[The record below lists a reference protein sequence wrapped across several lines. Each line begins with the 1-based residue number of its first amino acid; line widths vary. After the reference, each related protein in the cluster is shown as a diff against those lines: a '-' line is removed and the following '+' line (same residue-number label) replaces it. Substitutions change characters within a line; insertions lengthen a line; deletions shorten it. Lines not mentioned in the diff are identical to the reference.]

1 MKKAYKILTLTVLMS
16 LASCGE
22 SSSITPTSSPDI
34 TSETPTSEVSSL
46 EPSSSLESS
55 SIPSSSIEEKHKFFM
70 VGDSTMC
77 SFENDSSDAIKYY
90 PRVGFGTKMQN
101 YLNANYEV
109 VNLAISGRSA
119 KSFLAEENYQILSNS
134 IKEGDYL
141 FIEFGHN
148 DAKADEIRY
157 SNPNGSYLEEGSFQN
172 ILYEKYISLAKE
184 KGATPIL
191 GTPIIRRSSSGTY
204 EEGSG
209 NLHYFTGNDLFP
221 SGDFGKA
228 VRKVAE
234 DTNTLLVDNLNN
246 TLTYYTKIGKDQTM
260 YLHAWNQ
267 DKSVDNTHLNNY
279 GASVVAYMTA
289 QDLVELGLSSVV
301 KESIAEPIK
310 EEELKVNPNWVEPSY
325 LPPSSWS
332 NNFTTTSDWHASMFG
347 SLGSTDLSYYKVQ
360 ETVDETSRNVVLG
373 VKNDKGG
380 KLSSSTDGLLM
391 YFVQLEKDLD
401 FTLEAKAQA
410 LILPTGKQAGFGLM
424 ARDEMYIDTKVS
436 SMNGSYVACG
446 GLKPNDADLNEAYF
460 FARKEVSK
468 YEKNKLE
475 PNLEITLETE
485 LNLKL
490 TKTDDKYIA
499 SINGIE
505 SEVENDLFKV
515 DGQYI
520 YVGVFVSRTYEVN
533 FKDIKL
539 TVI

>member
-1 MKKAYKILTLTVLMS
+1 MS
-16 LASCGE
+16 IYYS
-22 SSSITPTSSPDI
+22 
-34 TSETPTSEVSSL
+34 
-46 EPSSSLESS
+46 
-55 SIPSSSIEEKHKFFM
+55 FN
-70 VGDSTMC
+70 C
-77 SFENDSSDAIKYY
+77 SYIY
-90 PRVGFGTKMQN
+90 
-101 YLNANYEV
+101 
-109 VNLAISGRSA
+109 
-119 KSFLAEENYQILSNS
+119 
-134 IKEGDYL
+134 
-141 FIEFGHN
+141 
-148 DAKADEIRY
+148 
-157 SNPNGSYLEEGSFQN
+157 
-172 ILYEKYISLAKE
+172 YISILCQNKVKE
-184 KGATPIL
+184 KWL
-191 GTPIIRRSSSGTY
+191 SSHRQAYGFSPRIY
-204 EEGSG
+204 
-209 NLHYFTGNDLFP
+209 
-221 SGDFGKA
+221 
-228 VRKVAE
+228 
-234 DTNTLLVDNLNN
+234 
-246 TLTYYTKIGKDQTM
+246 
-260 YLHAWNQ
+260 
-267 DKSVDNTHLNNY
+267 NY

-332 NNFTTTSDWHASMFG
+332 SNFTTTSDWHASMFG

-391 YFVQLEKDLD
+391 YFTQLEKDLD

-446 GLKPNDADLNEAYF
+446 GLKPNDSDLNEAYF

-490 TKTDDKYIA
+490 TKTGDKYIA